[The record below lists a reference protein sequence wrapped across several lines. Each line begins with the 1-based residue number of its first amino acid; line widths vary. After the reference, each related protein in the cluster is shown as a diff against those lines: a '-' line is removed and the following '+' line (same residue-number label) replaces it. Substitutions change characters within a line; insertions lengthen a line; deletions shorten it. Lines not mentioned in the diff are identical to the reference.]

1 MVEGRNKGYAH
12 RRRLTVVTR
21 IANVVTQRRRDAG
34 AVPSQQVKGMV
45 GEGNQAYV
53 DGRVQ
58 DAIRVIRIE
67 SRAISACAVLANRQ
81 ALHAHSDGADFP
93 DELEGNTRNIFQPVS
108 QTSRMEESDVRFPFC
123 FSFPFFSTHP
133 SSDTRVC
140 ERNSYPPLTVT
151 SSWELHRGLTMLSSK
166 FV

>member
-1 MVEGRNKGYAH
+1 
-12 RRRLTVVTR
+12 
-21 IANVVTQRRRDAG
+21 
-34 AVPSQQVKGMV
+34 MV

-140 ERNSYPPLTVT
+140 ERNSYPPPHRNILMGTPPWSHYAFFEIRLILDIFHRV
-151 SSWELHRGLTMLSSK
+151 SVVILHRI
-166 FV
+166 